1 MIMND
6 SGRSKVFVKSDFM
19 VACGISDPGRHRA
32 ENEDSIFLDEN
43 GKFLLLADGMGGHER
58 GAEASQTALEVIHK
72 FFDPEVM
79 AAELQDITDGGGI
92 PSEISCLLSLVDTA
106 INKANDVVYEKNRE
120 AGLTRFMGTTVVGV
134 VFVEGGYVL
143 WFHVGDSRLYRW
155 RNDSLECLTA
165 DHSAYLEW
173 ERKGRQGVQPKKN
186 IITRA
191 IGPNP
196 AVGATTE
203 WDSFQPGDVYV
214 LCSDGLTDMISEDR
228 MSRILGAKSE
238 VEEIADLL
246 IESANNAGG
255 KDNVSAV
262 VCRI

>member
-1 MIMND
+1 MNE
-6 SGRSKVFVKSDFM
+6 SERSKVFVKSDFM
-19 VACGISDPGRHRA
+19 VACGISDPGRHRP
-32 ENEDSIFLDEN
+32 ENEDAIFLDEN

-79 AAELQDITDGGGI
+79 ASELADITNGGGI

-106 INKANDVVYEKNRE
+106 VNKANDVVFEKNRE
-120 AGLTRFMGTTVVGV
+120 AGLQRFMGTTVVGV
-134 VFVEGGYVL
+134 VFVDGGYVL

-155 RNDSLECLTA
+155 RNNSLQCLTA

-173 ERKGRQGVQPKKN
+173 ERRGRHGEQPKKN

-196 AVGATTE
+196 GVAASTE
-203 WDSFQPGDVYV
+203 WDSYEPGDIYV
-214 LCSDGLTDMISEDR
+214 LCSDGLTDMISEEQI
-228 MSRILGAKSE
+228 SQILSTQSE

-246 IESANNAGG
+246 IESANDAGG
-255 KDNVSAV
+255 KDNVSTV

>member
-1 MIMND
+1 MNE

-19 VACGISDPGRHRA
+19 VACGISDPGKHRA
-32 ENEDSIFLDEN
+32 ENEDAIFLDEN

-79 AAELQDITDGGGI
+79 ASELLDITDGGGI
-92 PSEISCLLSLVDTA
+92 PSEISCILSLVDTA
-106 INKANDVVYEKNRE
+106 VNKANDVVHEKNIE
-120 AGLTRFMGTTVVGV
+120 AGLQRFMGTTVVGL
-134 VFVEGGYVL
+134 VFTDLGYVL

-155 RNDSLECLTA
+155 RGNSLECLTS

-173 ERKGRQGVQPKKN
+173 ERKGRQGSQPKKN

-196 AVGATTE
+196 GVAASTE
-203 WDSFQPGDVYV
+203 WDSYESGDIYV
-214 LCSDGLTDMISEDR
+214 LCSDGLTDMISEEQI
-228 MSRILGAKSE
+228 SEILSNTSE
-238 VEEIADLL
+238 VEEIADQL